1 VVSAGRPAPAV
12 WADARLPGPHLIHL
26 CIMIARCSLQAGQQ
40 QQYGLMQD
48 CQAHMAVVEAQAG
61 AVFHSCFQ
69 LLSRVS
75 EVDSMVRVLHLVTVM
90 LEALGPKAQPHFAA
104 ITAALPQVSF
114 VVGVCVA
121 AAAAAAAAAAVLL
134 LCCHFCDSS
143 TGLSVSRAQP
153 KVKWSIYS
161 ATCWS
166 NCST

>member
-1 VVSAGRPAPAV
+1 
-12 WADARLPGPHLIHL
+12 
-26 CIMIARCSLQAGQQ
+26 
-40 QQYGLMQD
+40 MQD

-104 ITAALPQVSF
+104 ITAALPQVSSNTF
-114 VVGVCVA
+114 AVA
-121 AAAAAAAAAAVLL
+121 LL
-134 LCCHFCDSS
+134 LLLLLLFFCCHSRDSG

-153 KVKWSIYS
+153 KVKLSISS
-161 ATCWS
+161 ATYGQGWVQFLHVICGHVF
-166 NCST
+166 NCV

>member
-1 VVSAGRPAPAV
+1 
-12 WADARLPGPHLIHL
+12 
-26 CIMIARCSLQAGQQ
+26 MIAGCCLQAGQQ

-104 ITAALPQVSF
+104 ITAALPQVSSNTF
-114 VVGVCVA
+114 AVA
-121 AAAAAAAAAAVLL
+121 AAAAAGGGGGGVGVGVGVVLL
-134 LCCHFCDSS
+134 LCCHI
-143 TGLSVSRAQP
+143 V
-153 KVKWSIYS
+153 Y
-161 ATCWS
+161 
-166 NCST
+166 